1 MKTAS
6 LLTVLLFSALTF
18 AQSTEPSSAPYCYGN
33 GNVDQ
38 EKPFIVSVSGL
49 SAKKAKALAKNIQHN
64 EILTLGL
71 AINLGGGSLIYEVG
85 ADISK
90 IAVAQQIG
98 LDFNQAVNEIAYT
111 EILTTVSKYQSDS
124 SQVVVQCNEMATAY
138 PAAGGIN

>member
-71 AINLGGGSLIYEVG
+71 TIDFDGGFLIYEVG

-90 IAVAQQIG
+90 IAVAQEIG
-98 LDFNQAVNEIAYT
+98 LDFNQAVNEIAYS
-111 EILTTVSKYQSDS
+111 EVLSIVSKYQSDS
-124 SQVVVQCNEMATAY
+124 SQVAVECNYIADAY
-138 PAAGGIN
+138 PKAGGVN